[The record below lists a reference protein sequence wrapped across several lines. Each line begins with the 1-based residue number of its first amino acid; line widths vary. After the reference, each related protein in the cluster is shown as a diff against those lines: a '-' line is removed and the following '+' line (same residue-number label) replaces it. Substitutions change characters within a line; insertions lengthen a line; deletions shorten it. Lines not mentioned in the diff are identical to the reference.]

1 MSTIILI
8 VCFIAGLLMQKVSQI
23 PKNFYGTINKFIIN
37 IPLPALVLYNIPRL
51 DFDGKV
57 WVPIASAWL
66 LFIGSALFFWM
77 VKKAFKLSTEAFAS
91 LVLVCGLGNTSFIGY
106 PVLTYLLGEESIQ
119 YAILV
124 DQPGTFLILS
134 TLGIVWVTIFSGGKM
149 EILNIIK
156 RLFTFPPFLVFI
168 VALIIPT
175 NFIGDNINSILK
187 MIGAWMVPLALLSL
201 GHQFKFDIKEID
213 YKNFFIGLSYKLII
227 GPAIILVFL
236 YFTLDSTNEMFKITL
251 LECAMPPMITASII
265 ANQYKLEGQLAN
277 HLVTLGIPISM
288 ITLAI
293 WNWIL

>member
-23 PKNFYGTINKFIIN
+23 PKDFYGKINKFIIN

-77 VKKAFKLSTEAFAS
+77 VKKAFKLSTKAFAS

-149 EILNIIK
+149 DLLNIIK

-168 VALIIPT
+168 IALLIPSNII
-175 NFIGDNINSILK
+175 NDNINSILK
-187 MIGAWMVPLALLSL
+187 TIGAWMVPLALLSL

-213 YKNFFIGLSYKLII
+213 YKNFFLGLSYKLII
-227 GPAIILVFL
+227 GPALILVFL
-236 YFTLDSTNEMFKITL
+236 YFTLDSNNEMFKITL